1 WPAGQPEPRWRP
13 APPRAA
19 RRRGRRNLNQKERT
33 RRHEAQK
40 KQIAERI
47 LAKSAGQLVRAR
59 TGAPQQRSPSAVRAA
74 RKMSVAPIVA
84 LITAAEAP
92 STSPKRKPP
101 VTVRNTAPGTECATV
116 TM

>member
-1 WPAGQPEPRWRP
+1 KRARGPRRGP
-13 APPRAA
+13 PQAPPG
-19 RRRGRRNLNQKERT
+19 RGRRKIDKKERN